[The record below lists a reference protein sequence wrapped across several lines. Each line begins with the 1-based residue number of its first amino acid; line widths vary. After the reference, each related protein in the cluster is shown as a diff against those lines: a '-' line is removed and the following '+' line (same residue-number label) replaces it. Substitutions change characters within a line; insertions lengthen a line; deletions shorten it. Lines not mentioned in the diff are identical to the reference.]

1 MSFLT
6 ELTALPSSIQLPAFG
21 LDISDN
27 SLKYVQLVETKTGL
41 RLGMFGSAEIPE
53 GIVASGIVKKEDALG
68 SALKGAFS
76 QKKGMAYASLSLP
89 EEQGF
94 VRLIRIPRV
103 SENEVEETVSLQLEE
118 HIPLS
123 ADEAAFDFR
132 VLPPAKDASQLDVL
146 VVAFPRMIVE
156 TYKNAALAGG
166 LTPVALEIESQAIER
181 VVVPRAERDRAS
193 FIVDIGLTR
202 TSFVIA
208 KDGLAQLTSTIAIG
222 GKHIHETIAKA
233 MNIDTKKAEAMK
245 IEFGI
250 AHTPEGRKVFEAIA
264 PLLTTIQ
271 EEIQR
276 RIEFWRTSMPH
287 AGQAGTGTIDHI
299 YLCGGDANLT
309 GLTQY
314 MSTKLKAPVSL
325 ANVWVN
331 IVTDP
336 TYVPEITF
344 RESLAYTTCLGL
356 ALGARTS
363 NNATQ
368 A

>member
-1 MSFLT
+1 MSLFS
-6 ELTALPSSIQLPAFG
+6 EFIKPPPSIQLPAFG

-27 SLKYVQLVETKTGL
+27 SLKYVELAETPAGL
-41 RLGMFGSAEIPE
+41 RLGTFGSAEIPE
-53 GIVASGIVKKEDALG
+53 GIITSGIIKKEEALG
-68 SALKGAFS
+68 AVLKNVFS
-76 QKKGMAYASLSLP
+76 QKRGMTYASLSLP

-103 SENEVEETVSLQLEE
+103 PLEEVEETISLQLEE
-118 HIPLS
+118 HIPLN
-123 ADEAAFDFR
+123 ADEAIFDFR
-132 VLPPAKDASQLDVL
+132 TLSPIKDDTHLNVL
-146 VVAFPRMIVE
+146 VVAFPRAIVE

-181 VVVPRAERDRAS
+181 VVVPRGVRGHAS

-222 GKHIHETIAKA
+222 GKHIHEAIAKT
-233 MNIDTKKAEAMK
+233 MNVDMKKAELLK
-245 IEFGI
+245 VEFGV
-250 AHTPEGRKVFEAIA
+250 AHTPEGKKVFDAVG
-264 PLLTTIQ
+264 PLLATMQ
-271 EEIQR
+271 EEIRR
-276 RIEFWRTSMPH
+276 RIEFWRTSTPH
-287 AGQAGTGTIDHI
+287 ADGTGAVDHV
-299 YLCGGDANLT
+299 YLCGGDSNLI

-314 MSTKLKAPVSL
+314 MSSKLHIPVSL

-356 ALGARTS
+356 ALGARTG
-363 NNATQ
+363 NATQ
-368 A
+368 LS

>member
-1 MSFLT
+1 MSFLS
-6 ELTALPSSIQLPAFG
+6 ELIQLPSSIQLPAFG

-41 RLGMFGSAEIPE
+41 HLGAFGSAEIPE
-53 GIVASGIVKKEDALG
+53 GIIANGIIKKEDMLG
-68 SALKGAFS
+68 SLLKNVFS
-76 QKKGMAYASLSLP
+76 QKKGMTYASLSLP

-103 SENEVEETVSLQLEE
+103 PSEEIEETVSLQLEE

-123 ADEAAFDFR
+123 ADEAVFDFR
-132 VLPPAKDASQLDVL
+132 TLPPAKDDTQLDVL
-146 VVAFPRMIVE
+146 VVAFPRMIVG

-166 LTPVALEIESQAIER
+166 LVPVALEIESQAIER
-181 VVVPRAERDRAS
+181 VVVPRAERERAS

-208 KDGLAQLTSTIAIG
+208 KNGLAQLTSTIALG

-233 MNIDTKKAEAMK
+233 MNIDIKKAEALK
-245 IEFGI
+245 VEFGI
-250 AHTPEGRKVFEAIA
+250 AHTPEGKKVFDAIA
-264 PLLTTIQ
+264 PLLTTMQ

-276 RIEFWRTSMPH
+276 RIEFWRTSTPH
-287 AGQAGTGTIDHI
+287 AGNAGTGVIDHI

-314 MSTKLKAPVSL
+314 MSLKLKIPVSL

-336 TYVPEITF
+336 AYVPEITF

-363 NNATQ
+363 SSAKQ
-368 A
+368 